1 MGNINRMVDI
11 VVLLILTGL
20 SVSDIRNKNFQKSSD
35 VVGNIDSLLENSGFL
50 SDQSVPGKDGTDEC
64 R

>member
-20 SVSDIRNKNFQKSSD
+20 SVSDIRNKKFPESSD
-35 VVGNIDSLLENSGFL
+35 VVGIIDSLLENSGFL
-50 SDQSVPGKDGTDEC
+50 SDQSVSGKDGTDEC

>member
-20 SVSDIRNKNFQKSSD
+20 SVSDIEIKSFQKSSD
-35 VVGNIDSLLENSGFL
+35 IVGNIDSHLENSGLL
-50 SDQSVPGKDGTDEC
+50 SNQSVPGKDGTDQM
-64 R
+64 